1 VVVKENVGINTEVTE
16 SADATE
22 KRCEVK
28 RLENVCLAGEKI
40 S

>member
-1 VVVKENVGINTEVTE
+1 VVVKENVGINIEVSESTE
-16 SADATE
+16 ATE

-28 RLENVCLAGEKI
+28 RLENACLAGEKI